1 MVDME
6 DGQAGDDEDDDDS
19 SSKGSRSATVAGR
32 RAAPS
37 SRLDARSAAA
47 AGSRGGAGAG
57 AAEDGEGAEEVVVS
71 ATVQDILR
79 RPRWVWGVIMAS
91 MHACL
96 SESVVSV
103 CVAPLRRCGM
113 SGVGVGQGQGI
124 LRVQCEQ
131 SSVLRGG
138 GGTSSV
144 APVHAFAPVPLFPT
158 VS

>member
-57 AAEDGEGAEEVVVS
+57 AAEDGEEAEEVVVS

-103 CVAPLRRCGM
+103 CVWPLRRCGM

-138 GGTSSV
+138 RGTSSI